1 MYYTYSWRDGT
12 QDLESLDPDDV
23 MEALSDDLMSDGDLP
38 SALARITRSGLRG
51 KSEQQV
57 QGTQA
62 LLQRVRAQR
71 REELERYDLDSM
83 VQDIKERIS
92 DIVETE
98 RVGIERRRHEAL
110 GAEGSATKEDRQA
123 LASIADRRAEALD
136 HVPEEPGSAVTT
148 LADYEFFNDFARA
161 KFEALMDMLQRQV
174 LQTHFKTM
182 QQSMQGLTAGKI
194 AALTEALRAL
204 NDLIEQR
211 DSMFPSDF
219 ERFRETYGS
228 HFPRST
234 NLDDLLVQVGEQA
247 AQTESLLSS
256 MAPELRRALEESM
269 GSALRDPQLRD
280 EMARLDA
287 LMEPLAAAHPP
298 VAQYPFSGQQSLTFE
313 EALSLMRRM
322 NRLDLLEKAL
332 REGHE
337 SARVEGIDHET
348 VRDLLGE
355 EAHDSL
361 RALQLLAPA
370 LEEAGYLER
379 EGDALHL
386 TARGIRRIG
395 QKALQDIFR
404 GVKRTA
410 FGEHAMTLQGAGSD
424 TSDDSKV
431 YEFGDPF
438 LLDLSRTLMNATQRS
453 HMAGNLQLSIS
464 DFEVFRTEHVS
475 QAATVLMV
483 DMSRSMPMR
492 GCFAAAKKV
501 ALALNTLIRSQFPR
515 DHLYVVGFSDYAR
528 QLHAES
534 LYRLSMNEY
543 VHGTNIQHG
552 LLLARRLLAGHNNG
566 TRQIIL
572 ITDGEP
578 TAHFED
584 NRVHFSYPPSPRTV
598 QATLRE
604 VQRCTRADIVI
615 NTFMLERSHY
625 LADFVNQMTR
635 INHGRV
641 FFATPERLGDYV
653 LIDYVQGRR
662 KVV

>member
-1 MYYTYSWRDGT
+1 
-12 QDLESLDPDDV
+12 
-23 MEALSDDLMSDGDLP
+23 
-38 SALARITRSGLRG
+38 
-51 KSEQQV
+51 
-57 QGTQA
+57 
-62 LLQRVRAQR
+62 
-71 REELERYDLDSM
+71 
-83 VQDIKERIS
+83 
-92 DIVETE
+92 
-98 RVGIERRRHEAL
+98 
-110 GAEGSATKEDRQA
+110 
-123 LASIADRRAEALD
+123 
-136 HVPEEPGSAVTT
+136 
-148 LADYEFFNDFARA
+148 
-161 KFEALMDMLQRQV
+161 
-174 LQTHFKTM
+174 
-182 QQSMQGLTAGKI
+182 
-194 AALTEALRAL
+194 
-204 NDLIEQR
+204 
-211 DSMFPSDF
+211 
-219 ERFRETYGS
+219 
-228 HFPRST
+228 
-234 NLDDLLVQVGEQA
+234 
-247 AQTESLLSS
+247 

-298 VAQYPFSGQQSLTFE
+298 IAQYPFSGQQSLTFE

-653 LIDYVQGRR
+653 LIDYVHGRR

>member
-1 MYYTYSWRDGT
+1 MYYTYSWRHGT
-12 QDLESLDPDDV
+12 QEPESLDPDDV
-23 MEALSDDLMSDGDLP
+23 MEALSDDLVSDGDLP
-38 SALARITRSGLRG
+38 SALERITRRGLRVD
-51 KSEQQV
+51 SEQPV
-57 QGTQA
+57 RGTQD
-62 LLQRVRAQR
+62 LLQQVRARR

-83 VQDIKERIS
+83 VQDIKERLS

-98 RVGIERRRHEAL
+98 RAGIDRRRNEVRGEKA
-110 GAEGSATKEDRQA
+110 SATLEDRQA
-123 LASIADRRAEALD
+123 FESIAARRAAALD
-136 HVPEEPGSAVTT
+136 AFPEEPGSAVTS
-148 LADYEFFNDFARA
+148 LADYEFFSDFARA
-161 KFEALMDMLQRQV
+161 KFDALMDLLQRQV

-182 QQSMQGLTAGKI
+182 QQSMQALSAGDIAELTK
-194 AALTEALRAL
+194 ALRAL

-211 DSMFPSDF
+211 DSMYPSDF
-219 ERFRETYGS
+219 EQFRQAYGS
-228 HFPRST
+228 HFPRS
-234 NLDDLLVQVGEQA
+234 NSLDELLVQLGQQA
-247 AQTESLLSS
+247 AHTESLLSS
-256 MAPELRRALEESM
+256 MTPDLRRTLEESM
-269 GSALRDPQLRD
+269 GSALRNPELRD

-287 LMEPLAAAHPP
+287 FMEPLIDRHPP
-298 VAQYPFSGQQSLTFE
+298 TAQYPFSGQQSLTFE
-313 EALSLMRRM
+313 EALTLMRRM
-322 NRLDLLEKAL
+322 HRLDLLEKAL
-332 REGHE
+332 RDAHG
-337 SARVEGIDHET
+337 SADVDQIDPET
-348 VRDLLGE
+348 VRELLGE

-361 RALQLLAPA
+361 CALQLLVPV

-379 EGDALHL
+379 QGDALHL

-404 GVKRTA
+404 GVKRTP
-410 FGEHAMTLQGAGSD
+410 FGEHGVSLGGAGAD
-424 TSDDSKV
+424 ASDDSKG

-438 LLDLSRTLMNATQRS
+438 LLDLSGTLMNAIQRRHATGS
-453 HMAGNLQLSIS
+453 LQLSMS
-464 DFEVFRTEHVS
+464 DFQVFRTEHVS

-552 LLLARRLLAGHNNG
+552 LLLARHLLAGHKSG

-604 VQRCTRADIVI
+604 VQRCTREDIVI

-625 LADFVNQMTR
+625 LAEFVNQMTR

-653 LIDYVQGRR
+653 LVDYVHGRR